1 MKAMPAGDPA
11 RVVAHRLAASGAIP
25 NHPQWP
31 LLVYPGAVAI
41 TGADP
46 AVAFEALF
54 DRNRWP
60 AAWRNGVFPF
70 HHFHTTAH
78 EALGVYSGEVT
89 VQFGG
94 DERRRRHR
102 AARRRHRA
110 ARRHRAQE
118 ARLARRARH
127 RGRLPGGPACGHVHA
142 APRERPP
149 QCRGRGARSAAGT
162 RSGVRRRRPALHALA
177 VSARPPA
184 WRPRR
189 AK

>member
-1 MKAMPAGDPA
+1 MPAGDPA

-94 DERRRRHR
+94 DGGVVVT
-102 AARRRHRA
+102 ARPGDVIVLPAGTGHKKLDSRGA
-110 ARRHRAQE
+110 LGIVGAY
-118 ARLARRARH
+118 RRASI
-127 RGRLPGGPACGHVHA
+127 GHVHA
-142 APRERPP
+142 AVVERPP
-149 QCRGRGARSAAGT
+149 QRRGRGARPAPGL
-162 RSGVRRRRPALHALA
+162 RSGLRRGRPAFHALAA
-177 VSARPPA
+177 VSARPLR
-184 WRPRR
+184 WRPRC

>member
-1 MKAMPAGDPA
+1 MPAGDPA

-41 TGADP
+41 RET

-60 AAWRNGVFPF
+60 AAWRNGVFPS

-94 DERRRRHR
+94 DDGVVVTARPGDVIVLPAGTGHKKLSSRGALGIVGACCGPHADRTPLLTPPQRRAVARPAPGLRSVRGARLFHALALRR
-102 AARRRHRA
+102 
-110 ARRHRAQE
+110 
-118 ARLARRARH
+118 ARLA
-127 RGRLPGGPACGHVHA
+127 G
-142 APRERPP
+142 APLR
-149 QCRGRGARSAAGT
+149 
-162 RSGVRRRRPALHALA
+162 
-177 VSARPPA
+177 
-184 WRPRR
+184 
-189 AK
+189 